1 MSHPNQPEYFT
12 ISSVCPHDGSTTVV
26 GIFEDMDA
34 VAYRLKRMYTCC
46 GDEYKVEC
54 HHLSNAEAEAEAYN
68 EQLVNRR
75 KYQHENAIKDRLY
88 QVYEEDQEE
97 QAATKEAE

>member
-54 HHLSNAEAEAEAYN
+54 HHLSNAEGEAEAYT
-68 EQLVNRR
+68 EQHINRT
-75 KYQHENAIKDRLY
+75 KYQKENAIKDRLY
-88 QVYEEDQEE
+88 QVYKEDKEE
-97 QAATKEAE
+97 QAANKEAE